1 VTFEGSPWLTL
12 APKDNEAWHLEY
24 MFSTSPDTISG
35 EFYLLSG
42 SFNNFYLERDKG
54 QTLDKAF
61 MGWGKVCH

>member
-1 VTFEGSPWLTL
+1 
-12 APKDNEAWHLEY
+12 